1 MSFDNHQLTEKATR
15 THFTKRVYQEN
26 YYQENYWQKVCF
38 NMNLKLV
45 IAVVV
50 VVLVVVLLPSPSSSL
65 TIYNPDI
72 YKVQARKP
80 ISKETMVSRSCS
92 SILSGKRC
100 GLVCHG
106 FRSLS
111 SAYFR
116 TSSRLLLR
124 KGSVAEIPEVFSG
137 KKP

>member
-92 SILSGKRC
+92 SILSGKVC
-100 GLVCHG
+100 GLV
-106 FRSLS
+106 FRAFNP
-111 SAYFR
+111 SALH
-116 TSSRLLLR
+116 TSEDQFLGSREARHINIASPPKYKL
-124 KGSVAEIPEVFSG
+124 
-137 KKP
+137 